1 MRRAPQPK
9 KTRVGARRRTA
20 RRQPDTCSP
29 RNQDLPEDDDDRGGS
44 DRTYSPPIR
53 RDIVVDAAAG
63 RFGKN
68 LLPPQA
74 DHTHRQWTLLQGGS
88 VQNLLPLR
96 PMNYHRIVI
105 HNPIRLDHLRNRGD
119 PLQNRRHLRC
129 TTVAQSACI
138 RRGVH
143 AHIVR
148 THHCSSGRLP

>member
-1 MRRAPQPK
+1 MDAA
-9 KTRVGARRRTA
+9 ARRFGTEPTPPQA
-20 RRQPDTCSP
+20 DHLT
-29 RNQDLPEDDDDRGGS
+29 PETHGRCCREVRY
-44 DRTYSPPIR
+44 RTYSPPQADQSI
-53 RDIVVDAAAG
+53 DIVSSNVI
-63 RFGKN
+63 
-68 LLPPQA
+68 
-74 DHTHRQWTLLQGGS
+74 TYWTLLLGGS
-88 VQNLLPLR
+88 ARTYSPLEQ

-105 HNPIRLDHLRNRGD
+105 RNPIHLDHLRNRGD